1 MIKNTLHKLSR
12 AALYLSIAAAF
23 GVTGSTAYAA
33 APMVKTS
40 APAYYRSMLGAF
52 EVTALSDGTIKLP
65 VDKILM
71 EPEQK
76 TREVLAKS
84 FLLAPLETS
93 VNVYLVNTGNKLILI
108 DAGTGSLFGPS
119 LGKLIANLRAS
130 GYEPSQIDDIYL
142 THLHPDHAGGLM
154 INGEMVFSNANI
166 HVNQAEADYWLDQK
180 NMEQAPA
187 DSIAFFQGAMAS
199 VNPYKAANK
208 LRTFSKDGE
217 LLPGLTAHSTQGH
230 TTGHTSYLL
239 ESQGEKMLV
248 VGDLIHV
255 AAVQL
260 DKPEVTVT
268 FDSHAKEASA
278 MRQKIFAKAAKD
290 GVIVAATHIQFPGMG
305 RLKKTDASYQWVP
318 VNFTLMP

>member
-1 MIKNTLHKLSR
+1 MNKNTLHKLTH
-12 AALYLSIAAAF
+12 AALYLSIAGAF
-23 GVTGSTAYAA
+23 GMSSGAAYSA

-40 APAYYRSMLGAF
+40 APAYYRTMLGAF
-52 EVTALSDGTIKLP
+52 EVTALSDGTVKLP
-65 VDKILM
+65 VEKILM

-76 TREVLAKS
+76 TKEVLAKS
-84 FLLAPLETS
+84 FLQVPLETS
-93 VNVYLVNTGNKLILI
+93 VNAYLVNTGNKLIMI

-119 LGKLIANLRAS
+119 LGKLIANLKAS

-154 INGEMVFSNANI
+154 INGEMAFSNANI
-166 HVNQAEADYWLDQK
+166 HVDQAEADYWLSQK

-187 DSIAFFQGAMAS
+187 DAKSFFQGAMVS
-199 VNPYKAANK
+199 VNSYKAAQK
-208 LRTFSKDGE
+208 LQTFSKDGE
-217 LLPGLTAHSTQGH
+217 LLPGLTAHSTHGH
-230 TTGHTSYLL
+230 TAGHTSYLL

-255 AAVQL
+255 ASVQL

-278 MRQKIFAKAAKD
+278 MRQKVFAQAAKD
-290 GVIVAATHIQFPGMG
+290 GVIVAASHIQFPGMG
-305 RLKKTDASYQWVP
+305 RLKKTGSSYQWVP